1 MMTKLND
8 QRQFRQQKLKN
19 LQKNGFNF
27 PKSTFE
33 HDNLV
38 GIKKKFSEKSQ
49 QFFLEHKIKIAFA
62 GRLIRQ
68 RGPFFIIFS
77 QGINFQAYVSKQF
90 QLENGFIFSNLD
102 LGDIVEISGYLFKT
116 QTDQIS
122 VKVDTF
128 SILAKSLHTLPD
140 QYYGIEN
147 HDEKYRKRYLNLLV
161 DPESRKTFIIRSK
174 IISLIRNFFDS
185 QGFLE
190 VDTPVLQPPILGG
203 AAAKPFITFY
213 NSLNENFYLRIAT
226 ELPLK
231 KLLVGGFDR
240 VYEIGKIFRN
250 EGFDATHN
258 PEFTSIEFYQAYAD
272 LNKIM
277 AQTENLFRFLF
288 KNLNLNLE
296 NFNFSNHKIN
306 FLEKFA
312 RFDMVEIT
320 SKLMNFELKTANFST
335 LAEIAK
341 KEGIKMEPFFTKGH
355 LINKF
360 FEKFVEPTLINPTFI
375 TGHPIEISPLA
386 KSDPL
391 NPNFTL
397 RAELFIGGKEFAN
410 MFDELN
416 DPIDQLSRFQ
426 AQINEKNKGNQEA
439 SEIDYEFVKALEHGM
454 PPAAGCGIGI
464 DRVVMLL
471 TNNESIREVILFPQL
486 KSKKD

>member
-1 MMTKLND
+1 MMSKLND
-8 QRQFRQQKLKN
+8 QQQFRRKKLQN
-19 LQKNGFNF
+19 LQDQGFNF
-27 PKSTFE
+27 PKSKFE

-38 GIKKKFSEKSQ
+38 KINEKFAEKPQ
-49 QFFLEHKIKIAFA
+49 HFFVEHQIKITFA
-62 GRLIRQ
+62 GRLLRQ

-77 QGINFQAYVSKQF
+77 QNLQFQVYISKQF
-90 QLENGFIFSNLD
+90 QTENNFTFANLD

-116 QTDQIS
+116 QTNQIS

-128 SILAKSLHTLPD
+128 SILTKSLHPLPD

-147 HDEKYRKRYLNLLV
+147 PDEKYRKRYLDLLV
-161 DPESRKTFIIRSK
+161 NPESRQTFLNRSK

-190 VDTPVLQPPILGG
+190 VDTPVLQPVLGG

-213 NSLNENFYLRIAT
+213 NSLSQNFYLRIAT

-231 KLLVGGFDR
+231 KLLVGGFDA

-250 EGFDATHN
+250 EGFDTTHN

-277 AQTENLFRFLF
+277 DQTENLFRFLF
-288 KNLNLNLE
+288 EKLNLNLE
-296 NFNFSNHKIN
+296 NFNFANHKIN
-306 FLEKFA
+306 FLNKFA
-312 RFDMVEIT
+312 RYDMVEIT
-320 SKLMNFELKTANFST
+320 SKLMNFDIKSADFPT
-335 LAEIAK
+335 LVEIAK
-341 KEGIKMEPFFTKGH
+341 KEGIKIEPFFAKGH

-386 KSDPL
+386 KSNPL

-397 RAELFIGGKEFAN
+397 RAELFIVGKEFAN

-416 DPIDQLSRFQ
+416 DPIDQLARFQ
-426 AQINEKNKGNQEA
+426 AQISEKDKGNQEA
-439 SEIDYEFVKALEHGM
+439 SEIDYEFVQALEYGM

-464 DRVVMLL
+464 DRLVMLL